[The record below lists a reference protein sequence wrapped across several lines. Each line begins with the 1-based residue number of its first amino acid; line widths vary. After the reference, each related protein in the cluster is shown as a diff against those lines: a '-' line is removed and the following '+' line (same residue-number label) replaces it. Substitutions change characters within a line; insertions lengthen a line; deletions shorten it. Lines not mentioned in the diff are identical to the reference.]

1 MNILVVVLI
10 QILMMIPSLDSTSLL
25 LIGDS
30 VDRFTVE
37 DWCKLKGLGVEGP
50 NGQWGA
56 WDSDWGEGN

>member
-1 MNILVVVLI
+1 MNILVVVVI

-37 DWCKLKGLGVEGP
+37 DWCKHKGLGVEDK